1 MHPAVRDLDY
11 ILGST
16 LKIRVLRAL
25 IDLQKPV
32 SGRHAG
38 RLASVSQ
45 KATAA
50 LDELTK
56 LGIINKTESTGQNLY
71 SVNEAHY
78 LAEPIRALFRTE
90 EGKLAQIQ
98 NRLGQALASRPGVL
112 VGAIFGSVARGTAS
126 PDSDLDVLVVI
137 ESPRISEDVRDELI
151 EQGDQLNTSYGS
163 RISPVVFTADQWH
176 ALLTADDPFARSAL
190 SEAKVF
196 FGSFAAIGNESA
208 R

>member
-1 MHPAVRDLDY
+1 MPPTVRDLDY
-11 ILGST
+11 ILGSR
-16 LKIRVLRAL
+16 LKVRVLRSL

-71 SVNEAHY
+71 SVNREHY
-78 LAEPIRALFRTE
+78 LAEPLSVLFRTE
-90 EGKLAQIQ
+90 EKKLAHIQ
-98 NRLGQALASRPGVL
+98 DRLGQALASRPGVL

-137 ESPRISEDVRDELI
+137 DSPRISDDVRDALI
-151 EQGDQLNTSYGS
+151 EQGDKLNVSYGS
-163 RISPVVFTADQWH
+163 RISPVVFTADEWRK
-176 ALLTADDPFARSAL
+176 LLTLDDPLARSAS
-190 SEAKVF
+190 SEARVF
-196 FGSFAAIGNESA
+196 VGSFAAIEHGPT